1 MSLPA
6 KSLLDPEVVQCPYP
20 YYEELRRERP
30 IAFLPELNAYF
41 ASSYEMVKLILRDKR
56 FLKGAPENDG
66 RKFVVP
72 SKVAQQI
79 LLADSEIGLP
89 IHCISQSNGE
99 EHAQFR
105 KLVEPFLGR
114 KAAMTREPAIQSCV
128 DVVFA
133 EIEKS
138 DTCEIVADFSA
149 PYTLYVMSDVIGL
162 PRSMYNEAKA
172 YAAAAL
178 TYLVYVVSEEEA
190 VAGAKTMVAMHGVV
204 RELIRERRKNPQ
216 DDLLSALAVATV
228 NGQPLTE
235 RQMCYI
241 VEELVV
247 GGHETTANAINSGL
261 THLAQHPELQATLR
275 AHPEQLPSFVEEVLR
290 ALPPIQAAHRIATED
305 IELGGVV
312 ISKGCKVFLG
322 TASANR
328 DESKFA
334 CPASF
339 DHNRTELAQHVAF
352 GGGLHFCAGAY
363 LSRAEQRIAYN
374 EWLKRFSSFEL
385 AQPAESIKF
394 HASFATR
401 SPVEVQVRMKR
412 ARS

>member
-1 MSLPA
+1 MSS
-6 KSLLDPEVVQCPYP
+6 KSLLDPDVVQCPYP

-30 IAFLPELNAYF
+30 IAFLPELNAHF
-41 ASSYEMVKLILRDKR
+41 ASSYEMVKQILRDKR

-66 RKFVVP
+66 RKFVAP
-72 SKVAQQI
+72 NKAAQEI
-79 LLADSEIGLP
+79 LLADPEIGLP
-89 IHCISQSNGE
+89 VHCISQSNGD

-105 KLVEPFLGR
+105 KIVESFLGR
-114 KAAMTREPAIQSCV
+114 KAAMVRESEIQSCA
-128 DVVFA
+128 DVLLD

-138 DTCEIVADFSA
+138 DACEIVGSFSA

-178 TYLVYVVSEEEA
+178 TYLVYVVSEDVA

-228 NGQPLTE
+228 NGQPLTD

-261 THLAQHPELQATLR
+261 TQLAQQPQLQATLR
-275 AHPEQLPSFVEEVLR
+275 AHPDQLPSFVEEVLR
-290 ALPPIQAAHRIATED
+290 AVPPIQAAHRIAAED

-312 ISKGCKVFLG
+312 IKKGSKVFLG

-328 DESKFA
+328 DEHKFA
-334 CPASF
+334 CPATF

-352 GGGLHFCAGAY
+352 GGGAHFCAGAY

-374 EWLKRFSSFEL
+374 EWLKRFSSIEL

-401 SPVEVQVRMKR
+401 SPVEVHLRLHR
-412 ARS
+412 A

>member
-1 MSLPA
+1 MSP
-6 KSLLDPEVVQCPYP
+6 KSLLDPDVVQCPYP

-66 RKFVVP
+66 RKFVAP
-72 SKVAQQI
+72 KKAAQEI
-79 LLADSEIGLP
+79 LLADPEIGLP
-89 IHCISQSNGE
+89 VHCISQSNGD

-105 KLVEPFLGR
+105 KIVEPFLGR
-114 KAAMTREPAIQSCV
+114 KAAITREPALQSCV
-128 DVVFA
+128 DA
-133 EIEKS
+133 LLDDIQKS
-138 DTCEIVADFSA
+138 NTCEIVGSFSA

-261 THLAQHPELQATLR
+261 TQLSQDPQLQETLR
-275 AHPEQLPSFVEEVLR
+275 AHPDQLPSFVEEVLR
-290 ALPPIQAAHRIATED
+290 AVPPIQAAHRITNED
-305 IELGGVV
+305 VELGGVV
-312 ISKGCKVFLG
+312 IKKGCKVFLG

-328 DESKFA
+328 DENKFTS
-334 CPASF
+334 PTSF
-339 DHNRTELAQHVAF
+339 DHNRAELAQHVAF
-352 GGGLHFCAGAY
+352 GGGAHFCAGAY
-363 LSRAEQRIAYN
+363 LSRAEQRIAYH
-374 EWLKRFSSFEL
+374 EWLKRFSSLEL
-385 AQPAESIKF
+385 AQPVESIKF
-394 HASFATR
+394 HSSFATR
-401 SPVEVQVRMKR
+401 SPVEVLIRMKPLR
-412 ARS
+412 

>member
-41 ASSYEMVKLILRDKR
+41 ASSYEMVKQILRDKR

-66 RKFVVP
+66 RKFVAP
-72 SKVAQQI
+72 HKAAQEV
-79 LLADSEIGLP
+79 LLADPQIGFP
-89 IHCISQSNGE
+89 IHCISQSNGD

-105 KLVEPFLGR
+105 KIVEPFLGR
-114 KAAMTREPAIQSCV
+114 KAAMTREPALQSCV
-128 DVVFA
+128 DGVLD

-178 TYLVYVVSEEEA
+178 TYLVYVVSEAEA

-235 RQMCYI
+235 RQMCYM

-261 THLAQHPELQATLR
+261 THLAQHPELQDTLR

-290 ALPPIQAAHRIATED
+290 ALPPIQAAHRIASED

-312 ISKGCKVFLG
+312 IKKGTKVFLG

-328 DESKFA
+328 DEDKFA
-334 CPASF
+334 CPATF

-352 GGGLHFCAGAY
+352 GGGAHFCAGAY
-363 LSRAEQRIAYN
+363 LSRAEQRIAYH
-374 EWLKRFSSFEL
+374 EWLKRFSSIEL
-385 AQPAESIKF
+385 AQPAESIRF

-401 SPVEVQVRMKR
+401 SPVEVNLRMKR
-412 ARS
+412 A

>member
-1 MSLPA
+1 MSPSA

-20 YYEELRRERP
+20 YYEELRAEQP
-30 IAFLPELNAYF
+30 IGFRPELNAYF
-41 ASSYEMVKLILRDKR
+41 ASSYEMVKQILRDKR

-66 RKFVVP
+66 RKFVAP
-72 SKVAQQI
+72 HKAAQEI
-79 LLADSEIGLP
+79 LLADPQIGLP

-99 EHAQFR
+99 EHSQFR
-105 KLVEPFLGR
+105 KIVEPFLGR
-114 KAAMTREPAIQSCV
+114 KAAMTREPALQACV
-128 DVVFA
+128 DMLLDEV
-133 EIEKS
+133 EKS
-138 DTCEIVADFSA
+138 DTCEIVGNFSA
-149 PYTLYVMSDVIGL
+149 PYTLYVISDVIGL

-178 TYLVYVVSEEEA
+178 TYLVYVVSEEQA

-235 RQMCYI
+235 KQMCYI

-261 THLAQHPELQATLR
+261 THLAQHPELQDTLR
-275 AHPEQLPSFVEEVLR
+275 ANPDQLPAFVEEVLR
-290 ALPPIQAAHRIATED
+290 AVPPIQAAHRIASED
-305 IELGGVV
+305 IELAGVL
-312 ISKGCKVFLG
+312 IKKGTKVFLG

-328 DESKFA
+328 DAGKFTS
-334 CPASF
+334 PAAF

-352 GGGLHFCAGAY
+352 GGGAHFCAGAY
-363 LSRAEQRIAYN
+363 LSRAEQRIAYH
-374 EWLKRFSSFEL
+374 EWLKRFSAIEL
-385 AQPAESIKF
+385 AQPAESIKY

-401 SPVEVQVRMKR
+401 SPVEIHLRMKR
-412 ARS
+412 A

>member
-1 MSLPA
+1 MSP
-6 KSLLDPEVVQCPYP
+6 KSLLDPDVVQCPYP

-30 IAFLPELNAYF
+30 IAFLPELNAHF
-41 ASSYEMVKLILRDKR
+41 ASSYEMVKQILRDKR

-66 RKFVVP
+66 RKFVAP
-72 SKVAQQI
+72 NKAAQEI
-79 LLADSEIGLP
+79 LLADPEIGLP
-89 IHCISQSNGE
+89 VHCISQSNGD

-105 KLVEPFLGR
+105 KIVEPFLGR
-114 KAAMTREPAIQSCV
+114 KAAMVRESEIQSCA
-128 DVVFA
+128 DVLLD

-138 DTCEIVADFSA
+138 DACEIVGSFSA

-178 TYLVYVVSEEEA
+178 TYLVYVVSEDVA

-228 NGQPLTE
+228 NGQPLTD

-261 THLAQHPELQATLR
+261 TQLAQQPQLQATLR
-275 AHPEQLPSFVEEVLR
+275 AHPDQLPSFVEEVLR
-290 ALPPIQAAHRIATED
+290 AVPPIQAAHRIAAED

-312 ISKGCKVFLG
+312 IKKGSKVFLG

-328 DESKFA
+328 DEHKFA
-334 CPASF
+334 CPATF

-352 GGGLHFCAGAY
+352 GGGAHFCAGAY

-374 EWLKRFSSFEL
+374 EWLKRFSSIEL

-401 SPVEVQVRMKR
+401 SPVEVHLRLHR
-412 ARS
+412 A

>member
-1 MSLPA
+1 MSP
-6 KSLLDPEVVQCPYP
+6 KSLLDPDVVQCPYP

-30 IAFLPELNAYF
+30 IAFLPELNAHF
-41 ASSYEMVKLILRDKR
+41 ASSYEMVKQILRDKR

-66 RKFVVP
+66 RKFVAP
-72 SKVAQQI
+72 NKAAQEI
-79 LLADSEIGLP
+79 LLADPEIGLP
-89 IHCISQSNGE
+89 VHCISQSNGD

-114 KAAMTREPAIQSCV
+114 KAAMVREPEMQSCA
-128 DVVFA
+128 DVLLD

-138 DTCEIVADFSA
+138 DACEIVGSFSA

-178 TYLVYVVSEEEA
+178 TYLVYVVSEEKA

-204 RELIRERRKNPQ
+204 RELLRERRKNPR

-261 THLAQHPELQATLR
+261 TQLAQDPELQATLR

-290 ALPPIQAAHRIATED
+290 AVPPIQAAHRIAAED
-305 IELGGVV
+305 LELGGVV
-312 ISKGCKVFLG
+312 IKKGGKVFLG

-328 DESKFA
+328 DENKFA

-352 GGGLHFCAGAY
+352 GGGAHFCAGAY

-374 EWLKRFSSFEL
+374 EWLKRFSSIEL

-401 SPVEVQVRMKR
+401 SPVEVHLRLKR
-412 ARS
+412 A

>member
-1 MSLPA
+1 MAA
-6 KSLLDPEVVQCPYP
+6 KSLLDPDVVQCPYP

-30 IAFLPELNAYF
+30 IAFLPELNAHF
-41 ASSYEMVKLILRDKR
+41 ASSYEMVKQILRDKR

-66 RKFVVP
+66 RKFVAP
-72 SKVAQQI
+72 NRKAQEI

-89 IHCISQSNGE
+89 VHCISQSNGE

-105 KLVEPFLGR
+105 KIVEPFLGR
-114 KAAMTREPAIQSCV
+114 KAAMVREPDMQACA
-128 DVVFA
+128 DVLLD

-138 DTCEIVADFSA
+138 DDCEIVGSFSA

-178 TYLVYVVSEEEA
+178 TYLVYVVSEEAA
-190 VAGAKTMVAMHGVV
+190 VAGAKNMVAMHAVV

-216 DDLLSALAVATV
+216 DDLLSALAVAQV

-261 THLAQHPELQATLR
+261 TQLAQHPELQATLR
-275 AHPEQLPSFVEEVLR
+275 ANPDQLPSFVEEVLR
-290 ALPPIQAAHRIATED
+290 AVPPIQAAHRIAAED
-305 IELGGVV
+305 LELGGVF
-312 ISKGCKVFLG
+312 IKKGSKVFLG

-328 DESKFA
+328 DEHKFA
-334 CPASF
+334 SPATF
-339 DHNRTELAQHVAF
+339 DHNRSELAQHVAF
-352 GGGLHFCAGAY
+352 GGGAHFCAGAY
-363 LSRAEQRIAYN
+363 LSRAEQRIAYS
-374 EWLKRFSSFEL
+374 EWLKRFSSIEL
-385 AQPAESIKF
+385 AQPVESIKF

-401 SPVEVQVRMKR
+401 SPVAVHLRLNR
-412 ARS
+412 A

>member
-1 MSLPA
+1 MSPSA

-20 YYEELRRERP
+20 YYEELRAEQP
-30 IAFLPELNAYF
+30 IGFRPELNAFF
-41 ASSYEMVKLILRDKR
+41 AASYEMVKQILRDKR

-66 RKFVVP
+66 RKFVAP
-72 SKVAQQI
+72 HKAAQEI
-79 LLADSEIGLP
+79 LLADPQIGLP
-89 IHCISQSNGE
+89 IHCISQSNGD
-99 EHAQFR
+99 EHSQFR
-105 KLVEPFLGR
+105 KIVEPFLGR
-114 KAAMTREPAIQSCV
+114 KAAMTREPALQACV
-128 DVVFA
+128 DMLLDEV
-133 EIEKS
+133 EKS
-138 DTCEIVADFSA
+138 DTCEIVGNFSA
-149 PYTLYVMSDVIGL
+149 PYTLYVISDVIGL

-178 TYLVYVVSEEEA
+178 TYLVYVVSEEQA

-261 THLAQHPELQATLR
+261 THLAQHPELQDTLR
-275 AHPEQLPSFVEEVLR
+275 ANPDQLPAFVEEVLR
-290 ALPPIQAAHRIATED
+290 AVPPIQAAHRIASED
-305 IELGGVV
+305 IDLAGVL
-312 ISKGCKVFLG
+312 IKKGTKVFLG

-328 DESKFA
+328 DAGKFTS
-334 CPASF
+334 PAAF

-352 GGGLHFCAGAY
+352 GGGAHFCAGAY
-363 LSRAEQRIAYN
+363 LSRAEQRIAYH
-374 EWLKRFSSFEL
+374 EWLKRFSAIEL
-385 AQPAESIKF
+385 AQPAESIKY

-401 SPVEVQVRMKR
+401 SPVEIHLRMKR
-412 ARS
+412 A

>member
-1 MSLPA
+1 MSP
-6 KSLLDPEVVQCPYP
+6 KSLLDADVVQCPYP

-30 IAFLPELNAYF
+30 IAFLPELNAHF
-41 ASSYEMVKLILRDKR
+41 ASTYEMVKQILRDKR

-66 RKFVVP
+66 RKFVAP
-72 SKVAQQI
+72 NKAAQEI
-79 LLADSEIGLP
+79 LLADPEIGLP
-89 IHCISQSNGE
+89 VHCISQSNGD

-105 KLVEPFLGR
+105 KIVEPFLGR
-114 KAAMTREPAIQSCV
+114 KAAMTREPAIQSCA
-128 DVVFA
+128 DVLLD

-138 DTCEIVADFSA
+138 DTCEIVGDFSA
-149 PYTLYVMSDVIGL
+149 PYTLYVISEVIGL

-204 RELIRERRKNPQ
+204 RELIRERRKNPR
-216 DDLLSALAVATV
+216 DDLLSALAAATV
-228 NGQPLTE
+228 NGKPLTE

-261 THLAQHPELQATLR
+261 TQLAQHPELQDTLR
-275 AHPEQLPSFVEEVLR
+275 AHPDQLPSFVEEVLR
-290 ALPPIQAAHRIATED
+290 AVPPIQSAHRIAAED
-305 IELGGVV
+305 VELAGVV
-312 ISKGCKVFLG
+312 IKKGSKVFLG

-328 DESKFA
+328 DEKKFS
-334 CPASF
+334 CPATF
-339 DHNRTELAQHVAF
+339 DHNRSELAQHVAF
-352 GGGLHFCAGAY
+352 GGGAHFCAGAY
-363 LSRAEQRIAYN
+363 LSRTEQRIAYY
-374 EWLKRFSSFEL
+374 EWLRRFSSIEL

-401 SPVEVQVRMKR
+401 SPVEVHLGMKR
-412 ARS
+412 P

>member
-1 MSLPA
+1 MAA
-6 KSLLDPEVVQCPYP
+6 KSLLDPDVVQCPYP

-30 IAFLPELNAYF
+30 IAFLPELNAHF
-41 ASSYEMVKLILRDKR
+41 ASSYEMVRQILRDKR

-66 RKFVVP
+66 RKFVAP
-72 SKVAQQI
+72 NKKAQEI

-89 IHCISQSNGE
+89 VHCISQSNGE

-105 KLVEPFLGR
+105 KIVEPFLGR
-114 KAAMTREPAIQSCV
+114 KAAMVREPDMQACA
-128 DVVFA
+128 DVLLD
-133 EIEKS
+133 EIERS
-138 DTCEIVADFSA
+138 DDCEIVGSFSA

-178 TYLVYVVSEEEA
+178 TYLVYVVSEEAA
-190 VAGAKTMVAMHGVV
+190 VAGAKNMVAMHAVV

-216 DDLLSALAVATV
+216 DDLLSALAVAQV

-261 THLAQHPELQATLR
+261 TQLAQHPELQATLR
-275 AHPEQLPSFVEEVLR
+275 ANPDQLPSFVEEVLR
-290 ALPPIQAAHRIATED
+290 AVPPIQAAHRIAAED
-305 IELGGVV
+305 LELGGVF
-312 ISKGCKVFLG
+312 IKKGSKVFLG

-328 DESKFA
+328 DEHIFA
-334 CPASF
+334 SPATF
-339 DHNRTELAQHVAF
+339 DHNRSELAQHVAF
-352 GGGLHFCAGAY
+352 GGGAHFCAGAY
-363 LSRAEQRIAYN
+363 LSRAEQRIAYS
-374 EWLKRFSSFEL
+374 EWLKRFSSIEL
-385 AQPAESIKF
+385 AQPVESIKF

-401 SPVEVQVRMKR
+401 SPVAVHLRLNR
-412 ARS
+412 A

>member
-41 ASSYEMVKLILRDKR
+41 ASSYELVKQILREKR

-66 RKFVVP
+66 RKFVTP
-72 SKVAQQI
+72 HKAAQEI
-79 LLADSEIGLP
+79 LLADPEIGFP
-89 IHCISQSNGE
+89 IHCISQSNGD
-99 EHAQFR
+99 EHSQFR
-105 KLVEPFLGR
+105 KIVEPFLGR

-128 DVVFA
+128 DAVLA

-216 DDLLSALAVATV
+216 DDVLSALAVATV

-261 THLAQHPELQATLR
+261 THLAQQPQLQATLR

-290 ALPPIQAAHRIATED
+290 ALPPIQAAHRIASED

-312 ISKGCKVFLG
+312 IKKGTKVFLG

-328 DESKFA
+328 DEGRFA
-334 CPASF
+334 CPATF

-352 GGGLHFCAGAY
+352 GGGAHFCAGAY
-363 LSRAEQRIAYN
+363 LSRAEQRIAYH
-374 EWLKRFSSFEL
+374 EWLKRFSSIEL
-385 AQPAESIKF
+385 AQPAESIRF

-401 SPVEVQVRMKR
+401 SPVAVHLRMKR
-412 ARS
+412 A

>member
-1 MSLPA
+1 MSSPA

-20 YYEELRRERP
+20 YYEELRKERP

-41 ASSYEMVKLILRDKR
+41 ASSYEMVRQILRDKR

-66 RKFVVP
+66 RKFVAP
-72 SKVAQQI
+72 HKPAQEI

-89 IHCISQSNGE
+89 VHCISQSNGD
-99 EHAQFR
+99 EHTQFR

-114 KAAMTREPAIQSCV
+114 KAAMTREPAIQSCA
-128 DVVFA
+128 DPLLD
-133 EIEKS
+133 EIEKL
-138 DTCEIVADFSA
+138 DNCEIVADFSA
-149 PYTLYVMSDVIGL
+149 PYTLHVISDVIGL

-204 RELIRERRKNPQ
+204 RELLRERRKKPQ

-228 NGQPLTE
+228 DGRPLTE
-235 RQMCYI
+235 RQMCYM

-261 THLAQHPELQATLR
+261 THLAQDPELQATLR
-275 AHPEQLPSFVEEVLR
+275 ANPDQLPAFIEEVLR
-290 ALPPIQAAHRIATED
+290 AVPPIQAAHRIASED
-305 IELGGVV
+305 IELAGVL
-312 ISKGCKVFLG
+312 IKKGTKVFLG

-328 DESKFA
+328 DAGKFTS
-334 CPASF
+334 PAAF

-352 GGGLHFCAGAY
+352 GGGAHFCAGAY
-363 LSRAEQRIAYN
+363 LSRAEQRIAYH
-374 EWLKRFSSFEL
+374 EWLKRFSAIEL
-385 AQPAESIKF
+385 AQPAESIKY

-401 SPVEVQVRMKR
+401 SPVEIHLRMKR
-412 ARS
+412 A

>member
-30 IAFLPELNAYF
+30 IAFLPELNGYF
-41 ASSYEMVKLILRDKR
+41 ASSYEMVRQILRDKR
-56 FLKGAPENDG
+56 FLKGAAENDG
-66 RKFVVP
+66 RKFVTP
-72 SKVAQQI
+72 HKAAQEV
-79 LLADSEIGLP
+79 LLADAEIGFP
-89 IHCISQSNGE
+89 IHCISQSNGD
-99 EHAQFR
+99 EHSQFR
-105 KLVEPFLGR
+105 KIVEPFMGR
-114 KAAMTREPAIQSCV
+114 KAAMTREPAIQACV
-128 DVVFA
+128 DAVLG
-133 EIEKS
+133 EIEKT

-216 DDLLSALAVATV
+216 DDVLSALAVATV

-261 THLAQHPELQATLR
+261 THLAQHPELQDTLR

-290 ALPPIQAAHRIATED
+290 ALPPIQAAHRLASED

-312 ISKGCKVFLG
+312 IKKGTKVFLG

-328 DESKFA
+328 DESRFA

-339 DHNRTELAQHVAF
+339 DHNRTELDKHVAF
-352 GGGLHFCAGAY
+352 GGGQHFCAGAY

-374 EWLKRFSSFEL
+374 EWLKRFSSIEL

-401 SPVEVQVRMKR
+401 SPVEVHLRMKR

>member
-1 MSLPA
+1 MSPSA

-20 YYEELRRERP
+20 YYEELRAEQP
-30 IAFLPELNAYF
+30 IGFRPELNAYF
-41 ASSYEMVKLILRDKR
+41 ASSYEMVKQILRDKR

-66 RKFVVP
+66 RKFVAP
-72 SKVAQQI
+72 HKAAQEI
-79 LLADSEIGLP
+79 LLADPQIGLP

-99 EHAQFR
+99 EHSQFR
-105 KLVEPFLGR
+105 KIVEPFLGR
-114 KAAMTREPAIQSCV
+114 KAAMTREPALQACV
-128 DVVFA
+128 DMLLDEV
-133 EIEKS
+133 EKS
-138 DTCEIVADFSA
+138 DTCEIVGNFSA
-149 PYTLYVMSDVIGL
+149 PYTLYVISDVIGL
-162 PRSMYNEAKA
+162 PRSLYNEAKA

-178 TYLVYVVSEEEA
+178 TYLVYVVSEEQA

-235 RQMCYI
+235 KQMCYI

-261 THLAQHPELQATLR
+261 THLAQHPELQDTLR
-275 AHPEQLPSFVEEVLR
+275 ANPDQLPAFVEEVLR
-290 ALPPIQAAHRIATED
+290 AVPPIQAAHRIASED
-305 IELGGVV
+305 IELAGVL
-312 ISKGCKVFLG
+312 IKKGTKVFLG

-328 DESKFA
+328 DAGKFTS
-334 CPASF
+334 PAAF

-352 GGGLHFCAGAY
+352 GGGAHFCAGAY
-363 LSRAEQRIAYN
+363 LSRAEQRIAYH
-374 EWLKRFSSFEL
+374 EWLKRFSAIEL
-385 AQPAESIKF
+385 AQPAESIKY

-401 SPVEVQVRMKR
+401 SPVEIHLRMKR
-412 ARS
+412 A

>member
-1 MSLPA
+1 MSRPG

-20 YYEELRRERP
+20 YYEELRAEQP
-30 IAFLPELNAYF
+30 IGFRPELNAYF
-41 ASSYEMVKLILRDKR
+41 ASSYEMVKQILRDKR

-66 RKFVVP
+66 RKFVAP
-72 SKVAQQI
+72 HKAAQEI
-79 LLADSEIGLP
+79 LLADPQIGLP

-99 EHAQFR
+99 EHSQFR
-105 KLVEPFLGR
+105 KIVEPFLGR
-114 KAAMTREPAIQSCV
+114 KAAMTREPALQACV
-128 DVVFA
+128 DMLLDEV
-133 EIEKS
+133 EKS
-138 DTCEIVADFSA
+138 DTCEIVGNFSA
-149 PYTLYVMSDVIGL
+149 PYTLYVISDVIGL

-261 THLAQHPELQATLR
+261 THLAQHPELQDTLR
-275 AHPEQLPSFVEEVLR
+275 ANPDQLPAFVEEVLR
-290 ALPPIQAAHRIATED
+290 AVPPIQAAHRIASED
-305 IELGGVV
+305 IELGGVLV
-312 ISKGCKVFLG
+312 KKGTKVFLG

-328 DESKFA
+328 DAGKFTS
-334 CPASF
+334 PAAF

-352 GGGLHFCAGAY
+352 GGGAHFCAGAY
-363 LSRAEQRIAYN
+363 LSRAEQRIAYH
-374 EWLKRFSSFEL
+374 EWLKRFASIEL
-385 AQPAESIKF
+385 AQPAESIKY

-401 SPVEVQVRMKR
+401 SPVEIHLRMKR
-412 ARS
+412 A

>member
-1 MSLPA
+1 MAA
-6 KSLLDPEVVQCPYP
+6 KSLLDPDVVQCPYP

-30 IAFLPELNAYF
+30 IAFLPELNAHF
-41 ASSYEMVKLILRDKR
+41 ASSYEMVKQILRDKR

-66 RKFVVP
+66 RKFVAP
-72 SKVAQQI
+72 NRKAQEI

-89 IHCISQSNGE
+89 VHCISQSNGE

-105 KLVEPFLGR
+105 KIVEPFLGR
-114 KAAMTREPAIQSCV
+114 KAAMVREPDMQACA
-128 DVVFA
+128 DVLLD

-138 DTCEIVADFSA
+138 ADCEIVGSFSA

-162 PRSMYNEAKA
+162 PRSMYDEAKA

-178 TYLVYVVSEEEA
+178 TYLVYVVSEEA
-190 VAGAKTMVAMHGVV
+190 AITGAKNMVAMHAVV

-216 DDLLSALAVATV
+216 DDLLSALAVAQV

-261 THLAQHPELQATLR
+261 TQLAQNPELQATLR

-290 ALPPIQAAHRIATED
+290 AVPPIQAAHRIAAED
-305 IELGGVV
+305 LELGGVF
-312 ISKGCKVFLG
+312 IKKGSKVFLG

-328 DESKFA
+328 DEHKFA
-334 CPASF
+334 SPATF
-339 DHNRTELAQHVAF
+339 DHNRSELAQHVAF
-352 GGGLHFCAGAY
+352 GGGAHFCAGAY
-363 LSRAEQRIAYN
+363 LSRAEQRIAYS
-374 EWLKRFSSFEL
+374 EWLKRFSSIEL
-385 AQPAESIKF
+385 AQPVESIKF

-401 SPVEVQVRMKR
+401 SPVAVQLRLKR
-412 ARS
+412 A

>member
-1 MSLPA
+1 MSPSA

-20 YYEELRRERP
+20 YYEELRREQP
-30 IAFLPELNAYF
+30 IGFRPELNAYF
-41 ASSYEMVKLILRDKR
+41 ASSYEMVKQILRDKR

-66 RKFVVP
+66 RKFVAP
-72 SKVAQQI
+72 HKAAQEI
-79 LLADSEIGLP
+79 LLADPQIGLP

-99 EHAQFR
+99 EHSQFR
-105 KLVEPFLGR
+105 KIVEPFLGR
-114 KAAMTREPAIQSCV
+114 KAAMTREPALQACV
-128 DVVFA
+128 DMLLDEV
-133 EIEKS
+133 EKS
-138 DTCEIVADFSA
+138 DTCEIVGNFSA
-149 PYTLYVMSDVIGL
+149 PYTLYVISDVIGL

-178 TYLVYVVSEEEA
+178 TYLVYVVSEEQA
-190 VAGAKTMVAMHGVV
+190 VAGAKTMVAMHGIV

-261 THLAQHPELQATLR
+261 THLAQHPELQDTLR
-275 AHPEQLPSFVEEVLR
+275 TNPDQLPAFVEEVLR
-290 ALPPIQAAHRIATED
+290 AVPPIQAAHRIASED
-305 IELGGVV
+305 IELGGVLV
-312 ISKGCKVFLG
+312 KKGTKVFLG

-328 DESKFA
+328 DAGKFTS
-334 CPASF
+334 PAAF

-352 GGGLHFCAGAY
+352 GGGAHFCAGAY
-363 LSRAEQRIAYN
+363 LSRAEQRIAYH
-374 EWLKRFSSFEL
+374 EWLKRFAAIEL
-385 AQPAESIKF
+385 AQPAESIKY

-401 SPVEVQVRMKR
+401 SPVEIHLRMKR
-412 ARS
+412 A